1 MNLRQAL
8 YMKTIAEKGGIT
20 AAAKQLYI
28 SQPSLSQMLR
38 QIEEESV
45 LPPHIR
51 RRAVSACRLRASEH
65 Q

>member
-38 QIEEESV
+38 QDRKST
-45 LPPHIR
+45 
-51 RRAVSACRLRASEH
+51 RLNSSH
-65 Q
+65 VD